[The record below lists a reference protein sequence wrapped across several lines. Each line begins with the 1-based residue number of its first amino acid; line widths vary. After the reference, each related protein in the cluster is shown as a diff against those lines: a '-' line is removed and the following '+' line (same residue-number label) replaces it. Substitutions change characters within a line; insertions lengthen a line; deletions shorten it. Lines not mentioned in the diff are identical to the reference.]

1 MKYFV
6 LDENNNVVPCSLLDW
21 GKLYSE
27 QGNDRRR
34 VAKDDIDDKYI
45 STVFLGLDHGGNTD
59 SEPALFETMVFHKG
73 IDIFC
78 ARYSTWEEAAE
89 GHKKVI
95 EWVNSGCID
104 DDDDEDLTMRR

>member
-1 MKYFV
+1 
-6 LDENNNVVPCSLLDW
+6 
-21 GKLYSE
+21 
-27 QGNDRRR
+27 
-34 VAKDDIDDKYI
+34 
-45 STVFLGLDHGGNTD
+45 
-59 SEPALFETMVFHKG
+59 MVFHKG